1 MRVERASG
9 RSLQVAWTCA
19 LFAALGAGCHS
30 SKSDEETPDSGH
42 HDGGSDGGSDAGSD
56 ATSPPD
62 GGTSGG
68 DASTTDS
75 ATPVDSGSPDLDTGM
90 PSDGG
95 EDSAPT
101 TGSGLDSA
109 STTDSGPD
117 SASATDSGPDSAS
130 ATDTGSPVDTGGTSE
145 SGPVNV
151 CGAPSGTVAWTAS
164 IAASTPSLTLS
175 DIIIGPTNDVVVADL
190 SGGTTFE
197 QHRWGDTGA
206 VVGMHQDSLGGYTG
220 GFWPSTLFVASDNG
234 LFYGMFMTGLAMGQ
248 NTQASLVFTKLLP
261 SGTPV
266 FQTPT
271 TATMPTS
278 SGVPTV
284 TMFDSGGDSGG
295 GLHGPLVMSG
305 PQYFSPGVY
314 CWGSTGA
321 DEGPSAQSVTG
332 MLTGGHSFEWPEPSG
347 NLAVATPVT
356 TDTNLGCGNV
366 TVPAGG
372 GILLAEAGG
381 GSGCNWNKLLDL
393 PTAAV
398 LAYDF
403 RLGADASTAF
413 AVVYSGTIS
422 FGGASLTSTGTSSL
436 AVAHFDSAGNLLWAK
451 SFGGAGS
458 AFQIGDVHV
467 NSAGILM
474 VSAGY
479 AGTVSLGAGSLPSSD
494 NTLVAV
500 FDTTGTLKWSTTA
513 TVTAPGVLR
522 ATVGACGV
530 AIATNSPSVN
540 LGTGPLST
548 VQAPNAPSIGVAALG
563 L

>member
-1 MRVERASG
+1 
-9 RSLQVAWTCA
+9 
-19 LFAALGAGCHS
+19 
-30 SKSDEETPDSGH
+30 
-42 HDGGSDGGSDAGSD
+42 
-56 ATSPPD
+56 
-62 GGTSGG
+62 
-68 DASTTDS
+68 
-75 ATPVDSGSPDLDTGM
+75 
-90 PSDGG
+90 
-95 EDSAPT
+95 
-101 TGSGLDSA
+101 
-109 STTDSGPD
+109 
-117 SASATDSGPDSAS
+117 
-130 ATDTGSPVDTGGTSE
+130 
-145 SGPVNV
+145 
-151 CGAPSGTVAWTAS
+151 
-164 IAASTPSLTLS
+164 
-175 DIIIGPTNDVVVADL
+175 
-190 SGGTTFE
+190 
-197 QHRWGDTGA
+197 
-206 VVGMHQDSLGGYTG
+206 
-220 GFWPSTLFVASDNG
+220 
-234 LFYGMFMTGLAMGQ
+234 MTGLVMGQ
-248 NTQASLVFTKLLP
+248 NTQAQLVFTKLLP
-261 SGTPV
+261 TGTPV

-271 TATMPTS
+271 MATMPTS
-278 SGVPTV
+278 SGTPTV

-321 DEGPSAQSVTG
+321 DEGPSAQTVTG

-347 NLAVATPVT
+347 NLAVAMPVT
-356 TDTNLGCGNV
+356 TDTNLGCGSV

-398 LAYDF
+398 LAYNF

-436 AVAHFDSAGNLLWAK
+436 AVAHFDNAGNLLWAK

-479 AGTVSLGAGSLPSSD
+479 AGTVDLGAGPLPSSD

-522 ATVGACGV
+522 ANVGACGV
-530 AIATNSPSVN
+530 VVATNSPSVN
-540 LGTGPLST
+540 LGTGALST
-548 VQAPNAPSIGVAALG
+548 VQAPDAPTIGVAALG